1 MPSGTFCPCLPD
13 LQPRPRGYGSQPH
26 ASHTPSAHAMGTY
39 TQYTNSHSRSAHRCT
54 MCMSCAQ
61 TQTHTCT
68 FICTRMDKCGHAHTQ
83 GYTHTHT
90 CTHSPRCAHHTP
102 CLCASHM
109 PSNVRLPPMNLRSPQ
124 LVQVNSPCQPANQQL
139 VHPARECYLPRAPSS
154 AAGGH
159 RKARPCDIPT
169 PGGGSSSLG
178 INTGGA
184 VGLICWLAGVLN
196 APAVHPI

>member
-1 MPSGTFCPCLPD
+1 MCVYVCCVHSCVMPSGTFCPCLPD

-83 GYTHTHT
+83 GYTHTHMHALT
-90 CTHSPRCAHHTP
+90 SLCTPHTMPVRVSHALKCTPSPNEPPLTTAG
-102 CLCASHM
+102 
-109 PSNVRLPPMNLRSPQ
+109 PSQ
-124 LVQVNSPCQPANQQL
+124 QPVSAG
-139 VHPARECYLPRAPSS
+139 ES
-154 AAGGH
+154 AAGPP
-159 RKARPCDIPT
+159 RP
-169 PGGGSSSLG
+169 
-178 INTGGA
+178 
-184 VGLICWLAGVLN
+184 
-196 APAVHPI
+196 